1 MFFGWFCC
9 SDWLENESSALFL
22 QELKVNHISLPH
34 NSCQPYSQVL
44 VLGTSKWVRS
54 LHLHQ
59 WMLHPTLCTEEQ
71 ILRRKLL
78 LPVQIPG
85 LFSDLN
91 SSSASEGWLREL
103 RIFLQDYF
111 FLVCF
116 SINMERTS
124 QFLMG
129 QHLSRYLLC
138 WKLDTERIQNQN
150 YKNIKFTIKTIIV
163 WHCCWEMGNLIQ
175 HSQHTKIN
183 AVSGKMSSAIT
194 GKI

>member
-1 MFFGWFCC
+1 MFFGCFCC

-22 QELKVNHISLPH
+22 QELKVNHLPLPC

-44 VLGTSKWVRS
+44 VLGTLKWIKS

-59 WMLHPTLCTEEQ
+59 WMLHLTLCPEEQ

-78 LPVQIPG
+78 LLVETPG
-85 LFSDLN
+85 FILDLN
-91 SSSASEGWLREL
+91 ASTASGRWPPEL
-103 RIFLQDYF
+103 HIFLQDYV

-116 SINMERTS
+116 SIDMERTS
-124 QFLMG
+124 QFLTR
-129 QHLSRYLLC
+129 QHLHRYLLC
-138 WKLDTERIQNQN
+138 WKSDTKKVQNQN

-175 HSQHTKIN
+175 YSQHTKIN
-183 AVSGKMSSAIT
+183 ATSGKMSPAIT